1 MGLEVTHK
9 HHSEGPHKPP
19 RHADMLSEG
28 HQETCAGLLVS
39 STPKIGRCTHHILGS
54 ENSGNPVLLGVMGL
68 DIDVALYWLMSLR
81 SHHVW
86 HVGTSSR
93 RTDVSTATGRSS
105 RALPSEE
112 VRLVSMSF
120 KLAELLQQP
129 IFELS
134 FPGAPGH
141 AKNGNSKPKATDSRT
156 QAIACTDALLIIR
169 LEASNVA
176 PRRPMR
182 MTELCRKEHPRERV
196 P

>member
-1 MGLEVTHK
+1 MIHK
-9 HHSEGPHKPP
+9 HHSEGPRKPP

-28 HQETCAGLLVS
+28 HQVTRAGFLVS
-39 STPKIGRCTHHILGS
+39 STLNIGHCTRHIS
-54 ENSGNPVLLGVMGL
+54 ASANSRNPVFLGVMGL
-68 DIDVALYWLMSLR
+68 DIYVALGWLMSLR

-93 RTDVSTATGRSS
+93 RTDVSTSAGRSS

-112 VRLVSMSF
+112 VRLVSISF

-141 AKNGNSKPKATDSRT
+141 TKNGN
-156 QAIACTDALLIIR
+156 
-169 LEASNVA
+169 
-176 PRRPMR
+176 
-182 MTELCRKEHPRERV
+182 
-196 P
+196 